1 MPELLHEVGLQSHED
16 LGKVDA
22 QHVGRDGD
30 ETGRTSPAPLRA
42 AATAAT
48 PPQGRGGAFPGLS
61 RPAGLYAVRLTSRRT
76 DAARTREKEEAA
88 SPRSQPPFCLYAQ
101 GGQGARSLSLPV
113 VSEGGL
119 S

>member
-30 ETGRTSPAPLRA
+30 GTGTGRDETNGTGRTPPAPLRA

-48 PPQGRGGAFPGLS
+48 PPQGRGGAGPFLGS
-61 RPAGLYAVRLTSRRT
+61 PA
-76 DAARTREKEEAA
+76 
-88 SPRSQPPFCLYAQ
+88 
-101 GGQGARSLSLPV
+101 LPAFTLCV
-113 VSEGGL
+113 
-119 S
+119 